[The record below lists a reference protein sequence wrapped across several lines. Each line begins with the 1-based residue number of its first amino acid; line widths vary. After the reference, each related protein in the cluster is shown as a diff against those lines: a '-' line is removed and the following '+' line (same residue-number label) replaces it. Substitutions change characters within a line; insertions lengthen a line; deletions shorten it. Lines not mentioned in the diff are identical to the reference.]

1 MPLNLAVPA
10 AVASLAYLNAKLSFS
25 YDISLMSSL
34 AKVAFNIRR
43 AEWQDRVNLFYN
55 LEAHALAART
65 ANLTFIVFE
74 GRSWTYYEAYQSTLR
89 YGAWLKREHGVR
101 PKEIVAMDF
110 MNSSDFIFMWLGLWS
125 IGAVPAFINYNLVG
139 KPLTHS
145 VKASTARLLF
155 VDEALQS
162 SFPPE
167 QLETFASPD
176 FRDGSGPV
184 EVVFYNKNL
193 ESRILQT
200 EPVREPDSSRTGAV
214 PRDMSILI
222 YTSGTTGLPK
232 PAIVSWQKCWAGA
245 TFVSNWLGLT
255 KKDRFFTVRNSLPC
269 DIYRLSLTNGQY
281 SVCLSTI
288 RLPHSLALSPS

>member
-1 MPLNLAVPA
+1 MAVPA
-10 AVASLAYLNAKLSFS
+10 AVASLAYLNARLSFS
-25 YDISLMSSL
+25 YDLGLMSSL
-34 AKVAFNIRR
+34 AKLAFNIRR
-43 AEWQDRVNLFYN
+43 AEWNDRVNLFYN
-55 LEAHALAART
+55 LESHALAART

-74 GRSWTYYEAYQSTLR
+74 GRSWTFYEAYQTTLR
-89 YGAWLKREHGVR
+89 YGAWLKREHGVKPR
-101 PKEIVAMDF
+101 EIVAMDF

-125 IGAVPAFINYNLVG
+125 IGAVPAFINYNLSG

-145 VKASTARLLF
+145 VKVSTSRLLF
-155 VDEALQS
+155 VDEELRD

-167 QLETFASPD
+167 QLDTFASPD
-176 FRDGSGPV
+176 FRDGKGPV

-200 EPVREPDSSRTGAV
+200 DPVREPDSTRAGVV

-232 PAIVSWQKCWAGA
+232 PAIVSWHKCWAGS

-255 KKDRFFTVRNSLPC
+255 KKDRLFTVRISLRHN
-269 DIYRLSLTNGQY
+269 IFFGLSLN
-281 SVCLSTI
+281 
-288 RLPHSLALSPS
+288 